1 MNLTEALNQKLEI
14 LQRDFNNIHSDLQVS
29 HSSIKHSR
37 NEEEKQQILAF
48 IDTLN
53 TMLEKKR
60 QDIAEVK
67 AQIEVVKTAEQDI
80 FQKDYTNTYSEEES
94 RLLRQAFDTPSPFY
108 QKNNTQGDD
117 LDEPMTR

>member
-1 MNLTEALNQKLEI
+1 MDLTEVLNQKLEI

-29 HSSIKHSR
+29 RSSIKHSR

-53 TMLEKKR
+53 TMLERKR

-67 AQIEVVKTAEQDI
+67 AQIEVIKTAEQDN
-80 FQKDYTNTYSEEES
+80 FQKDYTDTYSEEES
-94 RLLRQAFDTPSPFY
+94 RLLRQAFDTHSSFY
-108 QKNNTQGDD
+108 QSNPTQTND
-117 LDEPMTR
+117 LDEPMKR

>member
-1 MNLTEALNQKLEI
+1 MDLTEVLNQKLEI

-29 HSSIKHSR
+29 RSSIKHSR

-53 TMLEKKR
+53 TMLERKR

-67 AQIEVVKTAEQDI
+67 AQIEAVKTAEQDN
-80 FQKDYTNTYSEEES
+80 FQKDYTDTYSEEES
-94 RLLRQAFDTPSPFY
+94 RLLRQAFDTHSSFY
-108 QKNNTQGDD
+108 QSNPTQTND
-117 LDEPMTR
+117 LDEPMKR